1 MAKIPKKCRRQL
13 AEMGLAGNELSMYM
27 ETVDEAKKALLRMSN
42 MKNNLRQMKRNVR
55 QDMRII
61 RGKYR
66 RRATRERNLRPYRI
80 VAIYIDN
87 AIDDLSNSKEQIDE
101 FIQKRRAQEQT
112 KAPQQRMPIPDDV
125 KMFVWRR
132 DGGCCVK
139 CGKQENL
146 EYDHIIP
153 VSKGGSNTARNL
165 QLLCES
171 CNRSKGGNLV

>member
-87 AIDDLSNSKEQIDE
+87 AIDDLSNSN
-101 FIQKRRAQEQT
+101 
-112 KAPQQRMPIPDDV
+112 V
-125 KMFVWRR
+125 FV
-132 DGGCCVK
+132 
-139 CGKQENL
+139 N
-146 EYDHIIP
+146 
-153 VSKGGSNTARNL
+153 
-165 QLLCES
+165 
-171 CNRSKGGNLV
+171 